1 MKNAYVDLQSTSSAT
16 SLKTGLNLWISDCLA
31 RGLRPRTIG
40 FYREYVRMFIEFFG
54 ADMPIEKLTSQ
65 AVTSIMANKRNAGLS
80 GRSIHHVYRVART
93 FSSWLY
99 NQELTDTDLLA
110 RMRAPRTEKTLR
122 PPMSMDMITAI
133 LHTAKGDSLVNLR
146 NTALYMILLDTAA
159 RSSEVLAMTRDSV
172 ASDRVLLTN
181 CKSRSDRFVYLSP
194 ATRIAIIKY
203 LKARTDTFPNLWV
216 TDDQTPLTTGGL
228 QQILKRATA
237 KAGIHASFHDFRRT
251 SATALVEHGTNLEIV
266 RQLLGHSD
274 VSTTQRYLRVSTAVI
289 QEAHLSASIINHLP
303 KGHGIAR

>member
-1 MKNAYVDLQSTSSAT
+1 MENANVDSQSLFSAT
-16 SLKTGLNLWISDCLA
+16 SLKTCLNLWVSDCLA

-40 FYREYVRMFIEFFG
+40 FYREYVKMFTEFFG

-65 AVTSIMANKRNAGLS
+65 AVTSLMATRRTAGLS
-80 GRSIHHVYRVART
+80 GRSIHHIYRVART
-93 FSSWLY
+93 FSMWLY
-99 NQELTDTDLLA
+99 NQELVEMDTLA
-110 RMRAPRTEKTLR
+110 RMKAPRTEKTLH
-122 PPMSMDMITAI
+122 PPMSMDMVTAI
-133 LHTAKGDSLVNLR
+133 LQTAKGDSLVNLR

-172 ASDRVLLTN
+172 AGDRVLLQN

-194 ATRIAIIKY
+194 ATRVSIIKY
-203 LKARTDTFPNLWV
+203 LKARSDKYPNLWV

-228 QQILKRATA
+228 QQILRRAVV

-251 SATALVEHGTNLEIV
+251 SATALVEHGANLEVV
-266 RQLLGHSD
+266 RALLGHAD
-274 VSTTQRYLRVSTAVI
+274 VSTTQRYLGVSTAVI

-303 KGHGIAR
+303 KGQSISR